1 MWRAIQRR
9 ARSIS
14 SKMHLSPNSP
24 ICHRWTDRVSLATNH
39 PEQFE
44 VAHEYEFGDF
54 ERAIQHV
61 SRPGKTGI
69 VLLKSLAEEGSRVE
83 IGTIGAGAFAQAF
96 AKQALTAGNKIK
108 LSNSR
113 GPDSLRKIDNHLGP
127 GATAATKEEAAACEM
142 VLLAV
147 PWDDVPETLAS
158 LPEWNKQILIDGT
171 NPFHGRAGEFTLADV
186 GNLSTSQLI
195 AALAPGA
202 RVVKALNT
210 IIVPNLEAEP
220 VVNGARRVLFISAD
234 DDGAKKKVEFLLAG
248 FGYSVIDLGNLR
260 DGGLIQ
266 QAGGP
271 LAGRNLLEEGERHK

>member
-1 MWRAIQRR
+1 M
-9 ARSIS
+9 
-14 SKMHLSPNSP
+14 
-24 ICHRWTDRVSLATNH
+24 
-39 PEQFE
+39 
-44 VAHEYEFGDF
+44 
-54 ERAIQHV
+54 
-61 SRPGKTGI
+61 
-69 VLLKSLAEEGSRVE
+69 E
-83 IGTIGAGAFAQAF
+83 IGTIGAGALAQAF
-96 AKQALTAGNKIK
+96 AKQALKAGHTIK

-113 GPDSLRKIDNHLGP
+113 GPESLQKIVNQLGP
-127 GATAATKEEAAACEM
+127 GATAASKEEAAACEM

-210 IIVPNLEAEP
+210 IIVPNLEADP
-220 VVNGARRVLFISAD
+220 VVNGAKRVLFISAD
-234 DDGAKKKVEFLLAG
+234 DDGAKKEVETLLAG

-271 LAGRNLLEEGERHK
+271 LAGRNLWEEGERHK